1 MATLTSPTFSK
12 VMFPRIIMASFVS
25 FALISFAAA
34 QENPLIVEADESLQ
48 WLRAENQYVATGNAS
63 AEQGDMRLTSNVI
76 IAHYETENN
85 KDGDYDVSAVT
96 FVEGKGN
103 SKLTRATLTATA
115 HTITYDIIDEFVELK
130 GGNPTVINGQDRMT
144 AETKI
149 TYSQTNRE
157 ITATGNGKILLSNG
171 QTLMGESIKVILN
184 NEGNDIETVDAE
196 GGAVVISPS
205 EAGERRA
212 EALTMTYSS
221 KTGLAVLTGNVK
233 ILENN
238 NLLKGDVAEIDTITG
253 TSTIKSLK
261 KGQRVGGVFN
271 PAQ

>member
-1 MATLTSPTFSK
+1 MQWTEAANAAGSFAAGSFVSPK
-12 VMFPRIIMASFVS
+12 FPACPPSFVS

-130 GGNPTVINGQDRMT
+130 GGNPKSTFSVV
-144 AETKI
+144 
-149 TYSQTNRE
+149 SQ
-157 ITATGNGKILLSNG
+157 
-171 QTLMGESIKVILN
+171 
-184 NEGNDIETVDAE
+184 
-196 GGAVVISPS
+196 
-205 EAGERRA
+205 
-212 EALTMTYSS
+212 
-221 KTGLAVLTGNVK
+221 
-233 ILENN
+233 
-238 NLLKGDVAEIDTITG
+238 
-253 TSTIKSLK
+253 
-261 KGQRVGGVFN
+261 
-271 PAQ
+271 